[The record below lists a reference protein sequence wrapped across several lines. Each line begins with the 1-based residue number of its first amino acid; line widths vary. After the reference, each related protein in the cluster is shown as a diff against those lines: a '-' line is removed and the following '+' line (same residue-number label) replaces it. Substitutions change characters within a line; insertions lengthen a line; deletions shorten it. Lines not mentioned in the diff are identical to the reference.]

1 MYDTLISQINAYIR
15 DNATND
21 ISGGGLN
28 VILRA
33 MLDALGLGMRF
44 YGMATTGTTPVS
56 NQYPK
61 FYVSFVPGYYSN
73 FNITNHPKFASGF
86 AIIYDEDGTNTW
98 RMAVKQ
104 FQAEDGFLIDS
115 TVKNNTFG
123 TDTDFFI
130 KDVNKTS
137 ASSSFT
143 IYAYN
148 KNSTTEQLVATYT
161 YNGLLSGYKTHE
173 IETGNTKYVVSV
185 NWDNVP
191 LNEQVEFTH
200 DESKFPVT
208 AYVESSSDID
218 NQNLLERLI
227 MVEKIGGNYNVNDDM
242 TISRQNP
249 IAADFYVARDM
260 TVDFLQPATFQDMQ
274 NTFWYGTNIRSGYMN
289 PAAFGSQQRVN
300 LNLKLSNFPAKTTY
314 HIYIPNT
321 SQVDHILNVNQ
332 LDTNNTIL
340 NTSVDYTLHADS
352 IIDVCVIRM
361 ENTLRYKISEFIY

>member
-1 MYDTLISQINAYIR
+1 MYDTLINQINAYIR

-28 VILRA
+28 VILRS

-44 YGMATTGTTPVS
+44 YGMATIGTTPVS

-61 FYVSFVPGYYSN
+61 FYVSFTPGYYSN

-104 FQAEDGFLIDS
+104 FQVEDGFLIDS
-115 TVKNNTFG
+115 TVKNSTFG

-130 KDVNKTS
+130 KDVNKTN

-218 NQNLLERLI
+218 NQNLRGRLSLVENLEGWNLSDDETQYVGSQIIFADDYTAINMKPSFSRIVLKQNASVKSMAKLIHYWMPSSGFSKPTNFTLNLDLANFPITGTEYTIMIQNASAVNHTIDIVTSFATERLTFTAKSHLVVKVLNI
-227 MVEKIGGNYNVNDDM
+227 ESVLYWNAETYN
-242 TISRQNP
+242 R
-249 IAADFYVARDM
+249 
-260 TVDFLQPATFQDMQ
+260 
-274 NTFWYGTNIRSGYMN
+274 
-289 PAAFGSQQRVN
+289 
-300 LNLKLSNFPAKTTY
+300 
-314 HIYIPNT
+314 
-321 SQVDHILNVNQ
+321 
-332 LDTNNTIL
+332 
-340 NTSVDYTLHADS
+340 
-352 IIDVCVIRM
+352 
-361 ENTLRYKISEFIY
+361 